1 LKIIVENF
9 AESIESAAAKPFS
22 QKVGWIATIII
33 ILKNGQ
39 DGSSLQ

>member
-1 LKIIVENF
+1 VKVIVGNF
-9 AESIESAAAKPFS
+9 GESIESAAAKPFS
-22 QKVGWIATIII
+22 QKGRWIARIII